1 MALTNYDFYKNNFC
15 SDTISADEFPKYE
28 AMSEDRVHAL
38 TFERL
43 AYGLP
48 SDERSAIK
56 VQKAV
61 CALADLLYQINKEMQ
76 LQSTVTDENGNTTH
90 RAISSITSG
99 SESISYSNSASTEIS
114 KAAAD
119 TAFKEKLIISTI
131 TPYLANVCDD
141 KGVNLLYAG
150 F

>member
-1 MALTNYDFYKNNFC
+1 MALTNYDFYKNSFYG
-15 SDTISADEFPKYE
+15 DTIPTDEFAKYE
-28 AMSEDRVHAL
+28 AMAEDRIHAL
-38 TFERL
+38 TFDRL

-48 SDERSAIK
+48 SDKRSAIK

-61 CALADLLYQINKEMQ
+61 CVLADLLYQINKEMQ
-76 LQSTVTDENGNTTH
+76 LQSTVTDEKGNTH
-90 RAISSITSG
+90 KAISSITSG
-99 SESISYSNSASTEIS
+99 GESISYSTSASTEIS

-119 TAFKEKLIISTI
+119 TAFKENLIISTV